1 MKFSLTFLFL
11 LVCFKMIGQLPEG
24 FVYARDIIPDLKV
37 ELRYY
42 TSNNFV
48 GKRVDGYKSNKLIL
62 TKQTALALKQVQA
75 ELQSQNLW
83 LKVYDGYRPQQAV
96 NHFMRWAKHLNDT
109 INKKNFYPDVEKE
122 NLFLEEYIATRSGH
136 SRGSTVDLT
145 IVDGNTGKPLNMG
158 SAYDFFG
165 EASWVD
171 YQNITDRQKVNR
183 ELLQTI
189 MLKYGFRNYPKEWW
203 HFTLRREP
211 FPDTYFDF
219 PIK

>member
-1 MKFSLTFLFL
+1 MKFSLTFFFL

-42 TSNNFV
+42 SSNNFV

-62 TKQTALALKQVQA
+62 TKQTALALKQVQV
-75 ELQSQNLW
+75 ELQSQNLC

-109 INKKNFYPDVEKE
+109 INKKTFYPDVEKK

-145 IVDGNTGKPLNMG
+145 LVDGNTGKLLNMG

-171 YQNITDRQKVNR
+171 YQNITDMQKANR

>member
-96 NHFMRWAKHLNDT
+96 NHFMLWAKHLNDT

-189 MLKYGFRNYPKEWW
+189 MLKHGFRNYPKEWW